1 MIGRR
6 GNCRFHN
13 MLHARIKSRRSLKM
27 INKYD
32 SPGIADRSESPA
44 CLRTCVRVRKRASVF
59 CQRRALIPS
68 CTPPF
73 RFCLFPFGF
82 LALYRSTY
90 PLLPLS
96 IHTCTYTHM
105 YKRAHAR
112 TCVLSTRKSCV
123 YHSTA
128 AFPTSS
134 LPSCPLSI
142 RPMILPYYL
151 QCNVH
156 HTGRGCSH

>member
-1 MIGRR
+1 
-6 GNCRFHN
+6 
-13 MLHARIKSRRSLKM
+13 MLRARIKPLKM

-32 SPGIADRSESPA
+32 FGGLSIGRDPA
-44 CLRTCVRVRKRASVF
+44 AYVRARVRVRKRAPVF

-68 CTPPF
+68 STPPF

-82 LALYRSTY
+82 LAFYRSTY
-90 PLLPLS
+90 PLLPLTIY
-96 IHTCTYTHM
+96 IHMHIY
-105 YKRAHAR
+105 AHAR

-134 LPSCPLSI
+134 LPSCPLSA

-156 HTGRGCSH
+156 LRGEGAVIDKKRWGI